1 MRSFSALNLQS
12 GIAGCCERL
21 KPEALHL
28 SEGEGMKMK
37 WEGSNLKLGAHRA
50 HKRGGTMDR
59 FIPSG
64 RIGLKLLT
72 AALVIGFQ
80 VFFAVAAQAHS
91 LSISATARCGDNGSA
106 VIDFTVVSWSSASP
120 DGSHPKI
127 DVSVNNL
134 FIQSGVFSGQ
144 TIPPNTF
151 SGTIPAPSGTSATV
165 TATAVG
171 NWDDGLGG
179 GQSASVTIDI
189 PQDCAPPSA
198 LGRFTGGGFQ
208 IVLTTGTARRG
219 KGALKRVEGGIK
231 ITRGF
236 TIHCDRLLSNNLEVN
251 WKGNHFHMLEH
262 TLTTECFDDPVIT
275 QKPPKAPVD
284 TIVGTGRGRYNNVD
298 GYTIDF
304 TLVDAGEP
312 GKADKAAL
320 KIYETANPA
329 NVVLNVP
336 LQAIGGG
343 NVQAHF
349 DQPHK

>member
-1 MRSFSALNLQS
+1 
-12 GIAGCCERL
+12 
-21 KPEALHL
+21 
-28 SEGEGMKMK
+28 
-37 WEGSNLKLGAHRA
+37 
-50 HKRGGTMDR
+50 MDR
-59 FIPSG
+59 FIPAG

-134 FIQSGVFSGQ
+134 FNQSGVFSGQ

-171 NWDDGLGG
+171 KWDDGLGG

-262 TLTTECFDDPVIT
+262 TLTTECFDDPNIT
-275 QKPPKAPVD
+275 QKPPRAPVD